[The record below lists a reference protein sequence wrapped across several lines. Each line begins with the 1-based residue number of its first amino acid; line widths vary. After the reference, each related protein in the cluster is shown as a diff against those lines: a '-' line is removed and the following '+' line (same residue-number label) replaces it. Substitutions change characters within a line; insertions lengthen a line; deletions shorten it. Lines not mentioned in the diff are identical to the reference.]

1 MKRRSFLSKS
11 LTGGFIISS
20 GILSIKS
27 VLADWPSAAMHE
39 KDISKAMKAIAGGTG
54 SKSSNIRLKAPEVAE
69 NGAVVP
75 ITVDATSMKNVESIS
90 IFVDSNPSPLIASF
104 AFSNGALGFASTRLK
119 MGKSGNV
126 TALVKAGG
134 KVYKTTKEVK
144 VTIGGC
150 GG

>member
-20 GILSIKS
+20 GILSIRS